1 MTSTQITISLP
12 ENVLRQLTRVST
24 ATHQSIESLI
34 TQSVLSNLP
43 PSTDNAPPELQSEL
57 LEMQTLSTIDLQT
70 IAQSQI
76 DPLQYERHIE
86 LLHQNAENQIA
97 AAERQELSNLR
108 QAADWLMIR
117 KAYAWSILR
126 WRGARIPALEELS
139 VPL

>member
-1 MTSTQITISLP
+1 MTSAQITISLP
-12 ENVLRQLTRVST
+12 EPVLRQLMRISA
-24 ATHQSIESLI
+24 ATHQSLESLI

-43 PSTDNAPPELQSEL
+43 PSTDNAPPELQPEL
-57 LEMQTLSTIDLQT
+57 LEMQAFSIQDLQT

-76 DPLQYERHIE
+76 DPIQQERHIE
-86 LLHQNAENQIA
+86 ILRQNADNRLT

-108 QAADWLMIR
+108 QAADRLMLR

>member
-1 MTSTQITISLP
+1 MTSAQITISLP
-12 ENVLRQLTRVST
+12 EPVLRQLMRISA
-24 ATHQSIESLI
+24 ATHQSLESLI

-43 PSTDNAPPELQSEL
+43 PSTDNAPPELQPEL
-57 LEMQTLSTIDLQT
+57 LEMQAFSIQDLQA

-76 DPLQYERHIE
+76 DPIQQKRHTE
-86 LLHQNAENQIA
+86 LLRQNADNRLT

-108 QAADWLMIR
+108 QAADRLMLR

>member
-1 MTSTQITISLP
+1 MTSAQITISLP
-12 ENVLRQLTRVST
+12 EPVLRQLMRISA
-24 ATHQSIESLI
+24 ATHQSLESLI

-43 PSTDNAPPELQSEL
+43 PSTDNAPPELQPEL
-57 LEMQTLSTIDLQT
+57 LEMQAFSIQDLQA

-76 DPLQYERHIE
+76 DPIQNERHTE
-86 LLHQNAENQIA
+86 LLRQNADNRLT

-108 QAADWLMIR
+108 QAADRLMLR

>member
-1 MTSTQITISLP
+1 MRISA
-12 ENVLRQLTRVST
+12 
-24 ATHQSIESLI
+24 ATHQPLESLI

-43 PSTDNAPPELQSEL
+43 PSTDNVPPELQPEI
-57 LEMQTLSTIDLQT
+57 LEMQTLTIDDLQT

-76 DPLQYERHIE
+76 DPLQHKRHTE
-86 LLHQNAENQIA
+86 LLRQNAENQIA

-108 QAADWLMIR
+108 QAADYLMLR

-126 WRGARIPALEELS
+126 WRGARIPAIEELS

>member
-1 MTSTQITISLP
+1 MTSAQVTISLP
-12 ENVLRQLTRVST
+12 EPVLRQLMRISA
-24 ATHQSIESLI
+24 ATHQSLESLI

-43 PSTDNAPPELQSEL
+43 PSTDNAPPELQPEL
-57 LEMQTLSTIDLQT
+57 LEMQTLSINDLQI

-76 DPLQYERHIE
+76 DPLQQKRHNE
-86 LLHQNAENQIA
+86 LLRQNAENQIA

-108 QAADWLMIR
+108 QAADCLMLR

-139 VPL
+139 APL